1 MKINTRNKI
10 KSKFIDFYGVII
22 CLYVDD
28 ILIFGKNMEGI
39 FETKKYPTS
48 RFKMKDRKEVD
59 TILGIKVKK
68 HNGVMLCVNLIMLKN
83 FLNFNT

>member
-1 MKINTRNKI
+1 
-10 KSKFIDFYGVII
+10 
-22 CLYVDD
+22 
-28 ILIFGKNMEGI
+28 MEGI